1 MGGERGRGN
10 AGQPPCHP
18 GLAAEGSKAGEGCDN
33 RVLAAALRPPA
44 ARGLANQLWP
54 CPGSNERDQAQPIAK
69 QPASQPPGRRAATS
83 RMHTRQPKGTG
94 EKRHCAKGGQ
104 CFVCLEAHKM
114 QGACYQACTENNKTS
129 NQGNCH
135 LKLVAF
141 SFSLRARTVRARN
154 ALASV
159 PSPLPGLGQ
168 RKKNKL
174 QTAVSLLQ
182 ADRQS
187 GRQRPSILSARTSS
201 RREQN
206 DFRRLTACFTYT
218 CHYGEK
224 TGRDAFHTLP

>member
-1 MGGERGRGN
+1 VGGERGRGN

-104 CFVCLEAHKM
+104 CLSRSANIRCRARATKHA
-114 QGACYQACTENNKTS
+114 QKTTKKS
-129 NQGNCH
+129 NQGKGH

-187 GRQRPSILSARTSS
+187 GRQSPSILYARMSS
-201 RREQN
+201 RPRAE
-206 DFRRLTACFTYT
+206 
-218 CHYGEK
+218 
-224 TGRDAFHTLP
+224 

>member
-1 MGGERGRGN
+1 MPASHPAIRAWPRRGARQGKAVIIEFWPQHYDHPQPGGWPISCGR
-10 AGQPPCHP
+10 
-18 GLAAEGSKAGEGCDN
+18 
-33 RVLAAALRPPA
+33 ALEA
-44 ARGLANQLWP
+44 MSATKHSQLP
-54 CPGSNERDQAQPIAK
+54 SN
-69 QPASQPPGRRAATS
+69 QPASHQAGAQQPAGCTPGSQRARA
-83 RMHTRQPKGTG
+83 
-94 EKRHCAKGGQ
+94 KRDTALREVN
-104 CFVCLEAHKM
+104 VCLEAQYKM

-187 GRQRPSILSARTSS
+187 GRQRPSILYARMSS
-201 RREQN
+201 RPRAE
-206 DFRRLTACFTYT
+206 
-218 CHYGEK
+218 
-224 TGRDAFHTLP
+224 